1 MCVLFL
7 CQFTDARIS
16 DAARHAD
23 KTDDITD
30 CDITSSA
37 PLTSTAHDGR
47 STNQPRAAP
56 EDASLEITQIPV
68 LFEKHTTHGPRDA
81 PDDRSHSQTLT
92 TMMSSGYVTN
102 DNTDVTTRSGSDII
116 SHAPVDGA
124 VLEEEI
130 VAPLLKPAE
139 DVESV
144 PSDSDEGPYR
154 MSLQNLLKKSQ
165 EYRRRQRLLRNQAR
179 AAEEHNLSDKENEEL
194 LPKHMWRTELRK
206 AREDRF
212 VTNVSAELP
221 VTAGSPSDSTQN
233 RLGVSRSPSAVRF
246 THIPTPKFSL
256 SPVRCQ
262 KRSRVP
268 GPDQNADPIGPSNH
282 NVAMMSSQT
291 EQIAQLEQ
299 NLSSLKALIS
309 DLESTLTLSGE
320 VDLQRP
326 PGVTFSETAA
336 KDCGVSSHS
345 PDEAGSSVIGWSY
358 DVEVPS
364 GLWKQLTPETG
375 GHEVTTRV
383 KRRLLMNEDEAFGSG
398 RETGSM
404 LSSTPRGEK

>member
-1 MCVLFL
+1 MCVLLFL
-7 CQFTDARIS
+7 CQFTDAWIS

-37 PLTSTAHDGR
+37 PLTSPAHDGR

-56 EDASLEITQIPV
+56 EDDSLENTQITV
-68 LFEKHTTHGPRDA
+68 LFETHGPRVA
-81 PDDRSHSQTLT
+81 PDDRSHSLT

-102 DNTDVTTRSGSDII
+102 DNTDVTMTRSGSDII

-124 VLEEEI
+124 VLEEE
-130 VAPLLKPAE
+130 ALRKPAE

-165 EYRRRQRLLRNQAR
+165 EYRRRQRQAR

-212 VTNVSAELP
+212 VSAELP
-221 VTAGSPSDSTQN
+221 VTAGSPSDSKLK
-233 RLGVSRSPSAVRF
+233 RLGF

-262 KRSRVP
+262 KRRSVP
-268 GPDQNADPIGPSNH
+268 GPDRNADPIGPPERRDS
-282 NVAMMSSQT
+282 VTMMSSQT

-299 NLSSLKALIS
+299 NLSGLKALIS
-309 DLESTLTLSGE
+309 DLESTLTLSQTAD

-326 PGVTFSETAA
+326 AAVTFNETAA
-336 KDCGVSSHS
+336 NDREGNVSGHS
-345 PDEAGSSVIGWSY
+345 PCSVIGWSY

-364 GLWKQLTPETG
+364 GLWKQLTPETE

-404 LSSTPRGEK
+404 LSRGEKL